1 MKSGSIPVKA
11 AGNTPL
17 KPLHS
22 ADMVIRIVLFL
33 LLLTVPGAVRA
44 QDSHGELTKVKER
57 ELEQVRD
64 RISDLKESMDRAAA
78 ERDRLTGE
86 LQTIEVAISE
96 QRMRIKDIEREQR
109 FTEKKKAALDADLA
123 ERKAHLDVE
132 SGELALQVRAA
143 YMSGSQEK
151 IKLLLNQRDP
161 ATLGRLMAYYRYLND
176 YRADNISAVMEEIR
190 KLDELQSQ
198 IAAEEARLAGL
209 AKSHYAELTKLNNS
223 QEERQSLLASLRK
236 KIANEGQEVDRLAAQ
251 EQDLT
256 RLIAELTSI
265 LSDYPISSEEPF
277 SKHKGK
283 LTWPVAGTLIHDFG
297 QPRVGGRIKWNGVV
311 MAAPR
316 GREVR
321 AVYHGRIAFADWL
334 AGMGLLVI
342 VDHGEGYMTLY
353 GYNETLLKNAGDWV
367 APGDVIAT
375 VGDSGGQA
383 QTSVYFELRKGT
395 KPVNP
400 RQWVTRR
407 PGS

>member
-1 MKSGSIPVKA
+1 MKA
-11 AGNTPL
+11 L
-17 KPLHS
+17 DS
-22 ADMVIRIVLFL
+22 APMIKRFLAIFL
-33 LLLTVPGAVRA
+33 LLAAVGQASA
-44 QDSHGELTKVKER
+44 QDTDGELAKVKER
-57 ELEQVRD
+57 ELEQVRE
-64 RISDLKESMDRAAA
+64 RISDLKQSMDRSAS

-86 LQTIEVAISE
+86 LQDIEVAISE

-109 FTEKKKAALDADLA
+109 YTQNKKQALDADLA
-123 ERKAHLDVE
+123 EREAHLDAE
-132 SGELALQVRAA
+132 SVELAAQVRAA

-176 YRADNISAVMEEIR
+176 YRADNIAAIMAQIR
-190 KLDELQSQ
+190 ELDSLRSQ
-198 IAAEEARLAGL
+198 IAAEAARLAGL
-209 AKSHYAELTKLNNS
+209 ARTHYAELGELNS
-223 QEERQSLLASLRK
+223 AQEERQALLSRLRK
-236 KIANEGQEVDRLAAQ
+236 KITSEGQEVDRLAAQ

-256 RLIAELTSI
+256 RLLAELTSI
-265 LSDYPISSEEPF
+265 LSDYPISSEQPF
-277 SKHKGK
+277 SQHKGK

-311 MAAPR
+311 LAAPR

-353 GYNETLLKNAGDWV
+353 GYNETILKSAGDWV

-375 VGDSGGQA
+375 VGDSGGQ
-383 QTSVYFELRKGT
+383 QRSSVYFELRQGT

-400 RQWVTRR
+400 RQWITRR
-407 PGS
+407 PGG

>member
-17 KPLHS
+17 KALHS

-96 QRMRIKDIEREQR
+96 QRMRINDIEREQR

-123 ERKAHLDVE
+123 ERKVHLDVE
-132 SGELALQVRAA
+132 SGELAQQVRAA

-209 AKSHYAELTKLNNS
+209 AKSHYAELTKLNSS

-236 KIANEGQEVDRLAAQ
+236 KIVNEGQEVDRLAAQ

-383 QTSVYFELRKGT
+383 QASVYFELRKGT

>member
-1 MKSGSIPVKA
+1 
-11 AGNTPL
+11 
-17 KPLHS
+17 
-22 ADMVIRIVLFL
+22 MVTRIALFL
-33 LLLTVPGAVRA
+33 LMLAAAGAA
-44 QDSHGELTKVKER
+44 QGQDSHGELTKVKER
-57 ELEQVRD
+57 ELEQVRE
-64 RISDLKESMDRAAA
+64 RISDLKESMDRAAS

-86 LQTIEVAISE
+86 LQTTEVAISE
-96 QRMRIKDIEREQR
+96 RRMRIKEIEREKR
-109 FTEKKKAALDADLA
+109 FTEKKKAVLDADLA
-123 ERKAHLDVE
+123 DRKAHLDIE
-132 SGELALQVRAA
+132 SGELASQVRAA

-176 YRADNISAVMEEIR
+176 YRADNIAAVMEEIR

-198 IAAEEARLAGL
+198 IAAEEARLIGL
-209 AKSHYAELTKLNNS
+209 AKSQYAELTELNVS
-223 QEERQSLLASLRK
+223 LEERQTLLASLRK
-236 KIANEGQEVDRLAAQ
+236 KIASEGQEVDRLAAQ

-297 QPRVGGRIKWNGVV
+297 QPRVGSKIKWNGVV

-353 GYNETLLKNAGDWV
+353 GYNETILKNAGDWV

-375 VGDSGGQA
+375 VGDSGGQ
-383 QTSVYFELRKGT
+383 QQSSVYFELRKGT